1 MSNWNTLP
9 KIKLGVYPTP
19 FYRLENISRIYNK
32 DIWIKRDDLCGVA
45 LGGNKVRKLEYL
57 LADAQKQGCDTVFTT
72 GGAQSNHAML
82 TAACAARLGMRCT
95 LILKKRGVTDHK
107 GNLILDDIFNAQVEF
122 MDTDSYEDIYA
133 EMRKR
138 CEILAANG
146 RKGYIIPVGGST
158 ALGAIGYA
166 ECVREMAEQAK
177 EAGIPIV
184 CESVALDN
192 QDSYVG
198 IADYEAAYAIGVWMG
213 ENAEEDLK
221 VLVVGQPVYEA
232 CRNRVQGFLDGLKS
246 TGAPYEVVQEVD
258 GNGAKE
264 DSLTVCTDALT
275 AHPEVNVIF
284 GINDNSAT
292 GGMNAY
298 LEQGLDP
305 EKLTVLGFGFEGAVG
320 REALL
325 GDTPYKAAVA
335 MFPEYVGA
343 KIVDAA
349 IDAANGEAQEL
360 YQVPT
365 VVITKDN
372 FDQFY
377 IQDEEGNYLTNFDAI
392 DKLLAEQNK

>member
-1 MSNWNTLP
+1 M
-9 KIKLGVYPTP
+9 KK
-19 FYRLENISRIYNK
+19 
-32 DIWIKRDDLCGVA
+32 
-45 LGGNKVRKLEYL
+45 L
-57 LADAQKQGCDTVFTT
+57 LAF
-72 GGAQSNHAML
+72 L
-82 TAACAARLGMRCT
+82 
-95 LILKKRGVTDHK
+95 
-107 GNLILDDIFNAQVEF
+107 
-122 MDTDSYEDIYA
+122 
-133 EMRKR
+133 
-138 CEILAANG
+138 LAALM
-146 RKGYIIPVGGST
+146 VVSMVACST
-158 ALGAIGYA
+158 SEKEKQETSEAPGETKEETIEIGYA
-166 ECVREMAEQAK
+166 CSTMAHEWYSIIGNGAKRRAEDRGVKLTIADPAMDSSKQVSYIENFVTQGVDSMIITAVDPTTLGAVTAQAK

-198 IADYEAAYAIGVWMG
+198 IADYEAAYGIGVWMG
-213 ENAEEDLK
+213 ENAKEDLK
-221 VLVVGQPVYEA
+221 VLIVGQPIYEA
-232 CRNRVQGFLDGLKS
+232 CRDRVQGFLDGLES

-264 DSLTVCTDALT
+264 DSLAVCTDALT

-298 LEQGLDP
+298 IEQGLDQS
-305 EKLTVLGFGFEGAVG
+305 KLTVLGFGFEGAVG
-320 REALL
+320 RDALL

-349 IDAANGEAQEL
+349 IDAANGEGKEL

-365 VVITKDN
+365 VVISKDN

-377 IQDEEGNYLTNFDAI
+377 TKYDQGNYLTNFEAI
-392 DKLLAEQNK
+392 DKLLAEQSK

>member
-1 MSNWNTLP
+1 MKKWLTMVLVLCM
-9 KIKLGVYPTP
+9 LGT
-19 FYRLENISRIYNK
+19 
-32 DIWIKRDDLCGVA
+32 
-45 LGGNKVRKLEYL
+45 
-57 LADAQKQGCDTVFTT
+57 
-72 GGAQSNHAML
+72 L
-82 TAACAARLGMRCT
+82 TACNKPKEEET
-95 LILKKRGVTDHK
+95 L
-107 GNLILDDIFNAQVEF
+107 E
-122 MDTDSYEDIYA
+122 
-133 EMRKR
+133 
-138 CEILAANG
+138 
-146 RKGYIIPVGGST
+146 
-158 ALGAIGYA
+158 IGYA
-166 ECVREMAEQAK
+166 CSTMAHEWYAIIGQGAARRAEDRGVKLTIADPAMDSSKQISYIENFVTQEVDALIVTAVDPSTLGNVTNQAK

-360 YQVPT
+360 YQVLT